1 MAPLP
6 KSNRREFL
14 IKAGLFASIP
24 FLHRFD
30 VEAAEHILQTSEAGK
45 NSLKVLTCNIRVDLP
60 EDAEKGL
67 GWKDRRLSCLHV
79 IKKQQA
85 DLIGFQ
91 EVLRGQFLDLK
102 ESLPDYFAFGFD
114 GPEMDKFKEGYHGI
128 AKNPIFFSKKRF
140 ELLTA
145 GGYWLSETPL
155 QAGSLSWGSA
165 RARNASWVRLLDKK
179 TSKEI
184 RLINLHLDHVS
195 NEAKE
200 KQMDVVLREAAQYQE
215 DFVQILTGDF
225 NVGMDSKVYENVLG
239 AGWEDCF
246 VPRNDGQSRK
256 GSNSSHD
263 GQSRND
269 GQTNND
275 GNSSDDGQISNNGQS
290 RKYGQYGHDGQRIE
304 GTTNGFKP
312 INDPRQAKAKKI
324 DFIFIKGPVKASSSQ
339 IIKDKLGEVYAS
351 DHYFVNA
358 VVNYS

>member
-1 MAPLP
+1 MASKP
-6 KSNRREFL
+6 KTNRRDFL

-30 VEAAEHILQTSEAGK
+30 VEAAENILKTSTTGK

-67 GWKDRRLSCLHV
+67 GWKDRRKSCLYV

-102 ESLPDYFAFGFD
+102 ASLPDYFAFGFD
-114 GPEMDKFKEGYHGI
+114 GPEMDRFKEGYHGI
-128 AKNPIFFSKKRF
+128 AKNPIFFAKKRF

-155 QAGSLSWGSA
+155 QAGSISWGSA
-165 RARNASWVRLLDKK
+165 RARNATWVRLLDKK
-179 TSKEI
+179 TNKEI

-200 KQMDVVLREAAQYQE
+200 KQMDVVLKDAAQYQQ

-225 NVGMDSKVYENVLG
+225 NVGMDSKVYENVLR

-246 VPRNDGQSRK
+246 VPRNDGQS
-256 GSNSSHD
+256 SND

-269 GQTNND
+269 GKSSND
-275 GNSSDDGQISNNGQS
+275 GQS
-290 RKYGQYGHDGQRIE
+290 RKHGQFGYDGQKIE

-324 DFIFIKGPVKASSSQ
+324 DFIFIKGPIKASSSQ
-339 IIKDKLGEVYAS
+339 IIKDKLGDVYAS

>member
-1 MAPLP
+1 MTP
-6 KSNRREFL
+6 KPKTNRRDFL

-30 VEAAEHILQTSEAGK
+30 VEAAENIQTSKAGK

-67 GWKDRRLSCLHV
+67 GWKDRRKSCLYV

-114 GPEMDKFKEGYHGI
+114 GPEMDRFKEGYHGI
-128 AKNPIFFSKKRF
+128 AKNPIFFAKKRF

-155 QAGSLSWGSA
+155 QAGSISWGSA
-165 RARNASWVRLLDKK
+165 RARNATWVRLLDKK
-179 TSKEI
+179 TNKEI

-200 KQMDVVLREAAQYQE
+200 KQMDVVLKDAAQYQQ

-225 NVGMDSKVYENVLG
+225 NVGMDSKVYENVLR

-246 VPRNDGQSRK
+246 VPRNDGQS
-256 GSNSSHD
+256 N
-263 GQSRND
+263 ND
-269 GQTNND
+269 GQ
-275 GNSSDDGQISNNGQS
+275 
-290 RKYGQYGHDGQRIE
+290 KIE

-324 DFIFIKGPVKASSSQ
+324 DFIFIKGPIKASSSQ
-339 IIKDKLGEVYAS
+339 IIKDKLGDVYAS

>member
-1 MAPLP
+1 MDTKP
-6 KSNRREFL
+6 KTNRRDFL

-30 VEAAEHILQTSEAGK
+30 VEAAENILQTPTARK

-102 ESLPDYFAFGFD
+102 ESLPDYLAFGFD
-114 GPEMDKFKEGYHGI
+114 GPEMDMFKEGYHGI
-128 AKNPIFFSKKRF
+128 AKNPIFFAKKRF

-155 QAGSLSWGSA
+155 QAGSISWGSA
-165 RARNASWVRLLDKK
+165 RARNATWVRLLDKK
-179 TSKEI
+179 TNKEI

-200 KQMDVVLREAAQYQE
+200 KQMDVVLKDAAQYQQ

-225 NVGMDSKVYENVLG
+225 NVGMDSKVYENVLR

-246 VPRNDGQSRK
+246 VPRNDGKS
-256 GSNSSHD
+256 SND
-263 GQSRND
+263 GQSRKH
-269 GQTNND
+269 GQF
-275 GNSSDDGQISNNGQS
+275 
-290 RKYGQYGHDGQRIE
+290 GHDGQKIE

-324 DFIFIKGPVKASSSQ
+324 DFIFIKGPVQASSSQ